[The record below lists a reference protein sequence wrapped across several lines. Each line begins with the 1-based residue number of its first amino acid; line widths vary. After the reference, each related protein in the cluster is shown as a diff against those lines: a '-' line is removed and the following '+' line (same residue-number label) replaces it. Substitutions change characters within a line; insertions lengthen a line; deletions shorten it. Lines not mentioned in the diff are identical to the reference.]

1 MSSVSEVSEA
11 ESSTALPGL
20 EPTSKAEHAWIIAK
34 HFALFFA
41 LLLAWELGSR
51 AGYID
56 PLYYPAPWEI
66 FKQIIL
72 IYFIQGNVWWHLG
85 VTFFEALSG
94 LFFGS
99 IIGIGLATAAAL
111 SLRFREYLKPYI
123 IVIEATPRI
132 AVGPLF
138 IAWLGFGYSSKIAL
152 ASLVCFFGPFVN
164 TLTGLLNIDQEAEE
178 LFHSMRATKW
188 QTFWGLRIPNS
199 ATILMAG
206 LKLGCA
212 SAFGGALVAEFIS
225 ANQGMGV
232 LMSRYTYVLNM
243 NGAFATLLSITLFA
257 FLLFKFADFVDY
269 HIVYWRS
276 DKLMQ
281 KKSAKRKAAFLESL
295 G

>member
-1 MSSVSEVSEA
+1 MTSAVEVEASPQLGVTHGSTRSEKAWMVVKHIILFLVLLGMWEA
-11 ESSTALPGL
+11 A
-20 EPTSKAEHAWIIAK
+20 
-34 HFALFFA
+34 
-41 LLLAWELGSR
+41 SR
-51 AGYID
+51 GGYVDDLI
-56 PLYYPAPWEI
+56 YPAPSGI
-66 FKQIIL
+66 IVQIWF
-72 IYFIQGNVWWHLG
+72 IYFVAGTVWVHLG
-85 VTFFEALSG
+85 FTFAEALSG
-94 LFFGS
+94 LFVGS
-99 IIGIGLATAAAL
+99 IIGIALATAAAL

-138 IAWLGFGYSSKIAL
+138 IAWLGFGFSSKVAL

-178 LFHSMRATKW
+178 MFRSMSATKW
-188 QTFWGLRIPNS
+188 QTFWGLRVPNS

-206 LKLGCA
+206 MKLGCA

-225 ANQGMGV
+225 ANVGMGV
-232 LMSRYTYVLNM
+232 LMSRYTYILNM

-257 FLLFKFADFVDY
+257 FLLFKLADFADY
-269 HIVYWRS
+269 HIVYWRT

-281 KKSAKRKAAFLESL
+281 KKTIKRKAAFMKGLE

>member
-1 MSSVSEVSEA
+1 MSTAEVEVEVSPKLGVQHGTTRSEK
-11 ESSTALPGL
+11 SWMVV
-20 EPTSKAEHAWIIAK
+20 KHII
-34 HFALFFA
+34 LF
-41 LLLAWELGSR
+41 LAILSV
-51 AGYID
+51 
-56 PLYYPAPWEI
+56 WEI
-66 FKQIIL
+66 ASRREWIDSL
-72 IYFIQGNVWWHLG
+72 IYPEPSGIAQQIWFIYFDAGTVWVHLG
-85 VTFFEALSG
+85 FTFAEALSG
-94 LFFGS
+94 LFIGS
-99 IIGIGLATAAAL
+99 LIGIGLATGAAL

-123 IVIEATPRI
+123 IVVEATPRI

-138 IAWLGFGYSSKIAL
+138 IAWLGFGFSSKVAL

-178 LFHSMRATKW
+178 MFRSMSATKW
-188 QTFWGLRIPNS
+188 QTFWGLRVPNS
-199 ATILMAG
+199 ANILMAG

-225 ANQGMGV
+225 ANVGMGV
-232 LMSRYTYVLNM
+232 LMSRYTYILNM

-269 HIVYWRS
+269 HIVFWRT

-281 KKSAKRKAAFLESL
+281 KKSIKRRAAFLKEVE

>member
-1 MSSVSEVSEA
+1 MSAASESD
-11 ESSTALPGL
+11 STALPGL
-20 EPTSKAEHAWIIAK
+20 ERTSKAEHAWIIAK
-34 HFALFFA
+34 HFLIFFI
-41 LLLAWELGSR
+41 LLGLWEIGSR
-51 AGYID
+51 AGWID
-56 PLYYPAPWEI
+56 DLMYPAPWGI
-66 FKQIIL
+66 IKQIFF
-72 IYFIQGNVWWHLG
+72 IYFIQQNVWWHLYL
-85 VTFFEALSG
+85 TIAEALSG
-94 LFFGS
+94 LFVGS
-99 IIGIGLATAAAL
+99 LIGIGLATAAAL

-138 IAWLGFGYSSKIAL
+138 IAWLGFGFSSKVAL

-164 TLTGLLNIDQEAEE
+164 TLTGLLNVDDEAEE
-178 LFHSMRATKW
+178 MFRSMRATKW
-188 QTFWGLRIPNS
+188 QTFWGLRVPNS

-225 ANQGMGV
+225 ANAGMGV

-257 FLLFKFADFVDY
+257 FILFKIADAVDY
-269 HIVYWRS
+269 YIVFWRS

-281 KKSAKRKAAFLESL
+281 RKSVKRKAQFLKAL
-295 G
+295 GAA